1 MPPDILL
8 MGHIVKD
15 ITPRGW
21 RLGGTVAY
29 AAAQA
34 ARLGLDVAAV
44 TSCSPD
50 VSPAEAL
57 PMAHWHVVPSAATTS
72 FDNRYTDG
80 RREQWVTDVA
90 RALGPAHIPPAWCRA
105 PLVLLGP
112 VCGELDPE
120 VGTLFPPTSHVGLCA
135 QGWLRRLEDGK
146 VVAGQVEPDAA
157 WLVGDTVFVSKEDVD
172 DPEGVAVWQRHVP
185 TVILTRGARGCTV
198 WDAGGRHDI
207 DAFDVEEVDAT
218 GAGDVFAAAYM
229 VRIRETGDT
238 LSAARFASAA
248 AALSV
253 RGAGIEAVAAREQI
267 ETMVGLERGVSR
279 PWR

>member
-50 VSPAEAL
+50 GTPG
-57 PMAHWHVVPSAATTS
+57 
-72 FDNRYTDG
+72 G
-80 RREQWVTDVA
+80 RRERWVTAGA

-120 VGTLFPPTSHVGLCA
+120 VGTL
-135 QGWLRRLEDGK
+135 
-146 VVAGQVEPDAA
+146 
-157 WLVGDTVFVSKEDVD
+157 
-172 DPEGVAVWQRHVP
+172 
-185 TVILTRGARGCTV
+185 
-198 WDAGGRHDI
+198 
-207 DAFDVEEVDAT
+207 
-218 GAGDVFAAAYM
+218 
-229 VRIRETGDT
+229 
-238 LSAARFASAA
+238 
-248 AALSV
+248 
-253 RGAGIEAVAAREQI
+253 
-267 ETMVGLERGVSR
+267 
-279 PWR
+279 